1 MILLKPTIKHISNV
15 ICTGDTSLR
24 NSQICVDATVL
35 VVVLQSV
42 KDLGS
47 PNVANVFRSQAASK
61 LKDTSIQTL
70 WQILTQRFSKHASL
84 C

>member
-1 MILLKPTIKHISNV
+1 MHDSPQTHNQTHV
-15 ICTGDTSLR
+15 ICRGDTSLR
-24 NSQICVDATVL
+24 NSQICVDGTVL

-47 PNVANVFRSQAASK
+47 PNVANVFRSQAASQ

-70 WQILTQRFSKHASL
+70 FRRSASKNM
-84 C
+84 